1 MIRIP
6 LLITVLL
13 LAFVTC
19 FAQQSQWQLAKND
32 NGIKIYTRRQVN
44 QKFKEVRVIFE
55 LNATEDQL
63 TDVLQDI
70 PHHNKWSY
78 GTKKTYVIS
87 KKGKD
92 TIVYYSEVA
101 LPWPLSN
108 RDLVIELTF
117 KKDTVNNALHIQAKS
132 VPGIVPRYPD
142 LVRVPYS
149 LATWEVKPSSGKKLR
164 IEYILSTDPGGSLPS
179 WLVNLGAT
187 VGPGNSFRKLKAII
201 DENSNQK

>member
-1 MIRIP
+1 MIKKP
-6 LLITVLL
+6 LLLTILVLL
-13 LAFVTC
+13 SVAGI
-19 FAQQSQWQLAKND
+19 AQRSQWELAKND
-32 NGIKIYTRRQVN
+32 GGILIYTRRLPDE
-44 QKFKEVRVIFE
+44 KFKEVRAVFE
-55 LNATEDQL
+55 LGATEKQL
-63 TDVLQDI
+63 VDVLQDI
-70 PHHNKWSY
+70 PHHNRWSY
-78 GTKKTYVIS
+78 GTKTTYVIS

-117 KKDTVNNALHIQAKS
+117 KRDTVNNVLHIQAKS
-132 VPGIVPRYPD
+132 IPGIVPRYPD

-149 LATWEVKPSSGKKLR
+149 LATWEVKPLAGKRLK
-164 IEYILSTDPGGSLPS
+164 IDYILSTDPGGSLPG

-201 DENSNQK
+201 DKKK

>member
-1 MIRIP
+1 MIKNP
-6 LLITVLL
+6 LLITLL
-13 LAFVTC
+13 VFSAVAG
-19 FAQQSQWQLAKND
+19 FAQHGQWQLAKDD
-32 NGIKIYTRRQVN
+32 NGVKIYTRRLPN
-44 QKFKEVRVIFE
+44 EKFKEVRAIFE

-63 TDVLQDI
+63 TNVLKDI
-70 PHHNKWSY
+70 PHHNNWSY

-87 KKGKD
+87 KRGKD

-117 KKDTVNNALHIQAKS
+117 RKDTVTNVLHIQAKS
-132 VPGIVPRYPD
+132 IPGTVPHYPD

-149 LATWEVKPSSGKKLR
+149 LATWEVTPLMGKKLK
-164 IEYILSTDPGGSLPS
+164 IEYILSADPGGSLPG

-187 VGPGNSFRKLKAII
+187 VGPGNSFRKLMAII
-201 DENSNQK
+201 DKKDRQN